1 MVIDFS
7 SFYDLPRQMDT
18 LFDEM
23 WRSGNFGQRRM
34 SYPPVNIMED
44 DNNIYVA
51 SEIPGME
58 IGDIE
63 LTLTE
68 GSLIIKGK
76 RVPESGN
83 YYRQER
89 PTGNF
94 QRVVNVNVPVDAA
107 AVTAT
112 MKNGVLS
119 VVLPKA
125 EESKPRKISISA
137 Q

>member
-7 SFYDLPRQMDT
+7 SFHDLPRQMDAI
-18 LFDEM
+18 FDEM
-23 WRSGNFGQRRM
+23 WRSGEFGQRRM
-34 SYPPVNIMED
+34 AYPPVNITED
-44 DNNIYVA
+44 EQSIYVSA
-51 SEIPGME
+51 EIPGMKIE
-58 IGDIE
+58 DID

-68 GSLIIKGK
+68 GSLVIKGK

-94 QRVVNVNVPVDAA
+94 QRVVNVNVPVNAE
-107 AVTAT
+107 AVTAS
-112 MKNGVLS
+112 MKNGVLAVS
-119 VVLPKA
+119 LPKS
-125 EESKPRKISISA
+125 EESRPRKISIAA

>member
-7 SFYDLPRQMDT
+7 SFYDLPRQMDA

-44 DNNIYVA
+44 DNSIYVT
-51 SEIPGME
+51 SEIPGM
-58 IGDIE
+58 DIKDID

-125 EESKPRKISISA
+125 EESRPRKISISA

>member
-7 SFYDLPRQMDT
+7 SFYELPRQMDAI
-18 LFDEM
+18 FDEM
-23 WRSGNFGQRRM
+23 WRSGNYGQHRM

-44 DNNIYVA
+44 GNSIYVN

-58 IGDIE
+58 IKDID